1 MHNKLVTKV
10 NVVNSKATR
19 TSETVSETQFDSEK
33 QNLKKD
39 IEDDKKIPNISA
51 LIK

>member
-1 MHNKLVTKV
+1 MVTKV

-33 QNLKKD
+33 QNLKK
-39 IEDDKKIPNISA
+39 ILKM
-51 LIK
+51 IKRYLTLVP

>member
-1 MHNKLVTKV
+1 MVSKV

-33 QNLKKD
+33 QNLKK
-39 IEDDKKIPNISA
+39 ILKV
-51 LIK
+51 IKRYLTLVP